1 MPTINNLPPLTQATG
16 TIAFPVVDYNTD
28 PDTTRKATFLQFR
41 DYLESTAAVKS
52 VAGRIGEI
60 VLTYEDIGGISTVGH
75 SGSFNDLLDKPIS
88 FPISTASTTV
98 LGGVKVDGV
107 TITINNG
114 VISGGVTYTLPAAT
128 TSTLG
133 GVIIG
138 DNINFESNI
147 ISLSTATTSTLGLI
161 KIGDNLSISDDG
173 TLSSFSAY
181 TLPIATTSTLG
192 GVIIDT
198 GSGLNLSPEGR
209 LAVDNIAAQTVS
221 RILTINAGETGPGVT
236 GGAPFET
243 LYKTAGL
250 QIYRGPDSAGSYI
263 LYTDQYEVDD
273 GVSVTTGS
281 FALVSN
287 ASGGALIINKIRLY
301 PFTNELNIFG
311 ANDPNG
317 IISVSGT
324 TDYETNVTDD
334 DHIPNKKYVDD
345 KVATTATSTTTGV
358 VKIGS
363 SITASGDGTIS
374 AIGLSNGLATWELDN
389 LYGDLHIPDF
399 GAIYTVAGY
408 PSLISYNST
417 QGPELDWVDG
427 TSFNDFLTPG
437 LARNSMWING
447 NGLFLHM
454 DANSASI
461 STQFSTSGTIFLP
474 PGGDI
479 IRNGV
484 SVISTATS
492 SRLGL
497 VKIGSGLA
505 SYGDGTIYVTGA
517 GGGGGGG
524 ASIISQDEGS
534 TLSTQTSS
542 INFIGAGV
550 TATNIADAIT
560 IRIEG
565 GGGGFGG
572 GIVQNTTQF
581 IDATPTASSATGAVS
596 VVGGVG
602 IGGGIF
608 VSGVGAFKNASA
620 TSSSSTGALQ
630 VVGGVGIGGSL
641 FVNNS
646 VTATN
651 VRVTSY
657 TNATSTLTGALT
669 VAGGIGVGASV
680 FVANTV
686 TAASFVN
693 AGTGTP
699 TIQSPTSIILDAQT
713 EVNVLGSPFR
723 LWSRTVSQLTLLG
736 GVSAGAMAFCTDES
750 GGAVPV
756 FYDGTNW
763 RRMTDRNIIS

>member
-52 VAGRIGEI
+52 VVGRIGEI

-138 DNINFESNI
+138 NNINFESSI

-209 LAVDNIAAQTVS
+209 LAVNNIAAQTVS
-221 RILTINAGETGPGVT
+221 PILTINAGETGPGVT
-236 GGAPFET
+236 SGTPGDN
-243 LYKTAGL
+243 LYKVAGL
-250 QIYRGPDSAGSYI
+250 QIYRGTDTSGSYI
-263 LYTDQYEVDD
+263 LYTDLYEVDD

-374 AIGLSNGLATWELDN
+374 AVGLSNGLATWELDN

-505 SYGDGTIYVTGA
+505 SYGDGTIYVTG
-517 GGGGGGG
+517 GGGG
-524 ASIISQDEGS
+524 ASIVTQDEGG

-550 TATNIADAIT
+550 IATAVGNDVTVT
-560 IRIEG
+560 ING
-565 GGGGFGG
+565 GGGGSFTGG
-572 GIVQNTTQF
+572 SVPSAINELDG
-581 IDATPTASSATGAVS
+581 TPSS
-596 VVGGVG
+596 
-602 IGGGIF
+602 
-608 VSGVGAFKNASA
+608 N
-620 TSSSSTGALQ
+620 SSTGAIT
-630 VVGGVGIGGSL
+630 VVGGIGVGQNSYFGAGLTVKAATATTSTYTGAMTVVGGIGVGGSI
-641 FVNNS
+641 FVNNA

-693 AGTGTP
+693 AGAGTP

>member
-138 DNINFESNI
+138 NNINFESNI

-198 GSGLNLSPEGR
+198 GSGLSLSPEGR

-221 RILTINAGETGPGVT
+221 PILTINAGEAGPGVT
-236 GGAPFET
+236 SGTPGDN
-243 LYKTAGL
+243 LYKAAGL
-250 QIYRGPDSAGSYI
+250 QIYRGPSSAGSYI

-311 ANDPNG
+311 ANNPDG

-324 TDYETNVTDD
+324 TDYETNVADD

-345 KVATTATSTTTGV
+345 KVATTATSTTTGG

-363 SITASGDGTIS
+363 NITASGDGTIS
-374 AIGLSNGLATWELDN
+374 
-389 LYGDLHIPDF
+389 
-399 GAIYTVAGY
+399 VAA
-408 PSLISYNST
+408 PFTL
-417 QGPELDWVDG
+417 
-427 TSFNDFLTPG
+427 
-437 LARNSMWING
+437 
-447 NGLFLHM
+447 
-454 DANSASI
+454 
-461 STQFSTSGTIFLP
+461 
-474 PGGDI
+474 
-479 IRNGV
+479 
-484 SVISTATS
+484 STATANVV
-492 SRLGL
+492 GG
-497 VKIGSGLA
+497 VKIGSNITASGDGTISVAAPFTLSTATANVVGGVKLGSGLA
-505 SYGDGTIYVTGA
+505 SYGDGTIYVT

-596 VVGGVG
+596 IVGGVG